1 VLLLQLRAGS
11 DTFVLDTKN
20 VVEIIP
26 MVKWTAVPGAPRGI
40 AGIVNYHGDPLP
52 LIDLSDLVSGT
63 PAEPRMTTRVV
74 VARYGSNGSRRSLAL
89 LAEGVT
95 DVIRIPDN
103 ALGAAPLQT
112 GAAPYLGRISTS
124 TGEVVQEI
132 DVSRLL
138 PEELRAV
145 WFA

>member
-1 VLLLQLRAGS
+1 VLLLQVRAGS
-11 DTFVLDTKN
+11 DTFVLDTKH

-26 MVKWTAVPGAPRGI
+26 MVQWTSVPGAPRGI
-40 AGIVNYHGDPLP
+40 AGVLNYHGSPLP
-52 LIDLSDLVSGT
+52 LIDLSDLVAGK

-74 VARYGSNGSRRSLAL
+74 VARYGSNGSQRSLAL

-95 DVIRIPDN
+95 DVIRMPET
-103 ALGAAPLQT
+103 ALGAAPLT
-112 GAAPYLGRISTS
+112 RASAPFLGRISTS
-124 TGEVVQEI
+124 TGEIVQEI

-138 PEELRAV
+138 PDELRTA